1 MVKVKQRKS
10 IDRPARMKRR
20 RRGILDAMGDSVVD
34 TRSTTLSY
42 AEVWQI
48 VVLHQSKVTL
58 EIMVCNDTDVEG
70 GFRLS
75 RAYLA
80 GRNATQISEL
90 AGLGSDEAIALS
102 AKGCIVLNSHCTFPL
117 HSNTMSYHGDTNV
130 PFSPRLL
137 AHIFD
142 ALSRLTHQLTPVM
155 ESHQRTIDVAKEQD
169 HCLCPK
175 AEGTVLIS
183 SMIDVKTDNV
193 GDSIAEDMGSEVNT
207 HRPAGVPSQQEDE
220 VLIRLQ
226 HLSSPC
232 LIAPRE
238 TTTGLIRTKKRKMQ
252 MTMDGLPM
260 GAQRSQSPVAS
271 PSQKRRRE
279 GGVHSGVNPCPL
291 SRRREKKTQEQA
303 ELGFNLDD
311 STRRTLPANPVAK
324 ASKVAHRRL
333 STRALPVRLQSARWV
348 PVKASVSFA
357 PNR

>member
-1 MVKVKQRKS
+1 
-10 IDRPARMKRR
+10 
-20 RRGILDAMGDSVVD
+20 
-34 TRSTTLSY
+34 
-42 AEVWQI
+42 
-48 VVLHQSKVTL
+48 
-58 EIMVCNDTDVEG
+58 
-70 GFRLS
+70 
-75 RAYLA
+75 
-80 GRNATQISEL
+80 
-90 AGLGSDEAIALS
+90 
-102 AKGCIVLNSHCTFPL
+102 
-117 HSNTMSYHGDTNV
+117 MSYHGDTNV
-130 PFSPRLL
+130 PFSPQLL

-155 ESHQRTIDVAKEQD
+155 ESHQPPSKGELEYLFQQFTSLATGTIDVAKEHD

-207 HRPAGVPSQQEDE
+207 HRPAGVPSQREDE
-220 VLIRLQ
+220 VLIGLQ

-238 TTTGLIRTKKRKMQ
+238 TTTGLTRTKKRKMQ

-260 GAQRSQSPVAS
+260 GAQSPVAS

-279 GGVHSGVNPCPL
+279 GEVHSGVNPCPL

-303 ELGFNLDD
+303 ELGFSLDD

-333 STRALPVRLQSARWV
+333 LTRALPVRLQSARWV